1 MVEIMSKKRDFWNH
15 YFRFRDL
22 TQFGNEQLFQKLE
35 DVDSVRNWLG
45 TNYILANIPPKYF
58 KFEFDK
64 IKKRILTVEKNYESI
79 EKLESYLKNIA
90 NAFEK
95 GIGLYLSGP
104 HGVAKTTISIIILKE
119 AIKKNYKCFFCKS
132 SEIINFARSG
142 WKNEERK
149 IYWDYIV
156 DNVDFLVVDDI
167 VRLFDVSE
175 KERVHIDEIFT
186 KRDDANKVT
195 IITANHELRDNKD
208 VFGEA
213 LYSNFKERLIEI
225 DLVGDDYRDLLGEQ
239 LMDGLLEK
247 KEDK

>member
-1 MVEIMSKKRDFWNH
+1 MMTKKKDFWNH
-15 YFRFRDL
+15 YFRFREL
-22 TQFGNEQLFQKLE
+22 TQFGNEKVYQRLE
-35 DVDSVRNWLG
+35 NIDSIKKWLD
-45 TNYILANIPPKYF
+45 TNYILANIPQKYF
-58 KFEFDK
+58 KFELDK
-64 IKKRILTVEKNYESI
+64 IKKRILTVEKNYDSI
-79 EKLESYLKNIA
+79 DKIDSYLNNLE
-90 NAFEK
+90 NAVKK

-119 AIKKNYKCFFCKS
+119 AIKQHYKCFFCKS

-142 WKNEERK
+142 WKSEDRK

-156 DNVDFLVVDDI
+156 DNTDILVVDDI

-208 VFGEA
+208 VFGDA

-225 DLVGDDYRDLLGEQ
+225 DLIGDDYRDLLGEK
-239 LMDGLLEK
+239 LMDELLEK
-247 KEDK
+247 KGDK